1 MSAFYVISYTRYR
14 AYERAFAERL
24 SSRLSVVDSRRPRC
38 LLFGLR
44 RHRFSAPEVNM
55 EARTLSSLRSVPL
68 RDRGI
73 FNLMFFLQHYFPENE
88 SIRNTKEASR
98 QRAAAS
104 VRRGGPGKVVPVDRV
119 PNTIS
124 PEDFRRH
131 YLSKGVPVVIENGI
145 MGWPL
150 AKRWTFDNFISKF
163 GESTIRLTQR
173 KGLSDDDWVDETEY
187 TEEIV
192 FGDFLRQVL
201 ANGRTYMRFAPL
213 LEQFPELLDD
223 FDHDFFRRM
232 TGHAWGLTY
241 QLFIG
246 GKGSYTPLHNAI
258 TPFFFANACGTKR
271 WALIPCRYLPLI
283 NPSTDGFGY
292 NHSEAEVNAEEDERF
307 PGFESIDRME
317 AVLQPG
323 DVYFNPPWMW
333 HAVENHSPTIG
344 VRCGFVYPKG
354 MLAASPTLTLTR
366 IFAARNPSLFEA
378 FRYSLS
384 KQGLKLKDVL
394 TLSPKLLESMTTRL
408 YTKDVQPKD
417 RAPSLASSPTSAP
430 LDRR

>member
-1 MSAFYVISYTRYR
+1 
-14 AYERAFAERL
+14 
-24 SSRLSVVDSRRPRC
+24 
-38 LLFGLR
+38 
-44 RHRFSAPEVNM
+44 M
-55 EARTLSSLRSVPL
+55 EALASLRHVPL
-68 RDRGI
+68 RERGI
-73 FNLMFFLQHYFPENE
+73 FSLMFFLEHYFPG
-88 SIRNTKEASR
+88 SAQVKATKESSR
-98 QRAAAS
+98 RRAAEF

-119 PNTIS
+119 RNIS
-124 PEDFRRH
+124 PEDFRSR
-131 YLSKGVPVVIENGI
+131 YLSKGIPVVIENGI
-145 MGWPL
+145 KDWPL
-150 AKRWTFDNFISKF
+150 AKRWTFDNFISRF

-187 TEEIV
+187 TEEVV

-223 FDHDFFRRM
+223 FDHEFFRRM

-292 NHSEAEVNAEEDERF
+292 NHSDAQVGVQDERF
-307 PGFESIDRME
+307 AGFESIDRME

-333 HAVENHSPTIG
+333 HAVENDSPTIG

-354 MLAASPTLTLTR
+354 MVTASMTLTLTR

-378 FRYSLS
+378 LRYAIS
-384 KQGLKLKDVL
+384 KQGLKLKDVV
-394 TLSPKLLESMTTRL
+394 TLSPKLLETMTTRL
-408 YTKDVQPKD
+408 YTKPVKPED
-417 RAPSLASSPTSAP
+417 REPSLESSPTSAP